1 MTQSGSR
8 ALHIVVMHKDI
19 VVIAQGAVVAAP
31 PVEPNAPWR
40 VAALRTHRHG
50 YNNLSQR
57 GSHQAHMT
65 ITLRFSVTS
74 KPNAETPADEYLRE
88 ILEIRR

>member
-1 MTQSGSR
+1 MPEILRTKCRDGSLADIEALSLDVRFTPQSGSR

-40 VAALRTHRHG
+40 VTALRTHRHG

-57 GSHQAHMT
+57 GSHQAH
-65 ITLRFSVTS
+65 
-74 KPNAETPADEYLRE
+74 
-88 ILEIRR
+88 

>member
-1 MTQSGSR
+1 MSAYDPKRKSS
-8 ALHIVVMHKDI
+8 APYCCD
-19 VVIAQGAVVAAP
+19 AQGAVVAAP

-57 GSHQAHMT
+57 GSHQAH
-65 ITLRFSVTS
+65 
-74 KPNAETPADEYLRE
+74 
-88 ILEIRR
+88 

>member
-1 MTQSGSR
+1 
-8 ALHIVVMHKDI
+8 
-19 VVIAQGAVVAAP
+19 VAAP